1 HGCLRI
7 FRRMFLRPALLSL
20 TVLLATA
27 QFARDAEQPEQAQM
41 AQARQSSVI
50 GEYTDAAEQLVD
62 EALSY
67 LGIRYRFGGTSP
79 ATGLDCSG
87 LVLNVFRNAVG
98 LDLPRTAREMANLG
112 DKIGRQDLKPGDLVF
127 FNTMRRTFSHV
138 GIYLGDGKFDHA
150 PSSGGKVRVESI
162 ATRYWPQRFTGA
174 RRLVDDADALTPSA
188 KLASLR

>member
-1 HGCLRI
+1 
-7 FRRMFLRPALLSL
+7 MFLRPALLSL
-20 TVLLATA
+20 TVLLASA
-27 QFARDAEQPEQAQM
+27 QFARAAEQPEQAQT
-41 AQARQSSVI
+41 AQAKQNSVI

-127 FNTMRRTFSHV
+127 FNTRNAPFSHV
-138 GIYLGDGKFDHA
+138 GVYIGGQRFVHA
-150 PSSGGKVRVESI
+150 PSSNGKVRI
-162 ATRYWPQRFTGA
+162 DLLTTNYYAQRFETA
-174 RRLVDDADALTPSA
+174 RTYFD
-188 KLASLR
+188 

>member
-1 HGCLRI
+1 
-7 FRRMFLRPALLSL
+7 MFLRPALLSL
-20 TVLLATA
+20 TVLLASA
-27 QFARDAEQPEQAQM
+27 QFAHAAEQPEQAQT
-41 AQARQSSVI
+41 AQAKQSSVI
-50 GEYTDAAEQLVD
+50 GEYTDAAGQLVD

-138 GIYLGDGKFDHA
+138 GIYLGDGKFVHA

-162 ATRYWPQRFTGA
+162 ATRYWAQRFTGA

>member
-1 HGCLRI
+1 
-7 FRRMFLRPALLSL
+7 MFLRPALLSL
-20 TVLLATA
+20 TVLLASA
-27 QFARDAEQPEQAQM
+27 QFAHAAEQPAQAQA
-41 AQARQSSVI
+41 AQATQNSVI
-50 GEYTDAAEQLVD
+50 GEYTHAAEQLVD

-112 DKIGRQDLKPGDLVF
+112 DKIGRQELKPGDPVF

-138 GIYLGDGKFDHA
+138 GIYLGDGKFVHA

-162 ATRYWPQRFTGA
+162 STAYWAKRFNGA
-174 RRLVDDADALTPSA
+174 RRLIDEGEAIAPSA
-188 KLASLR
+188 KWVSLR

>member
-1 HGCLRI
+1 
-7 FRRMFLRPALLSL
+7 MFLRPALLSL
-20 TVLLATA
+20 TVLLASP
-27 QFARDAEQPEQAQM
+27 QFAPAAQQPAQAQA
-41 AQARQSSVI
+41 AQAPQNSVI
-50 GEYTDAAEQLVD
+50 GEYPHAAEQLVD

-112 DKIGRQDLKPGDLVF
+112 DKIGRQELKPGDLVF

-138 GIYLGDGKFDHA
+138 GIYLGDGKFVHA

-162 ATRYWPQRFTGA
+162 STAYWAKRFNGA
-174 RRLVDDADALTPSA
+174 RRLIDEGEAIAPSA
-188 KLASLR
+188 KWVSLR